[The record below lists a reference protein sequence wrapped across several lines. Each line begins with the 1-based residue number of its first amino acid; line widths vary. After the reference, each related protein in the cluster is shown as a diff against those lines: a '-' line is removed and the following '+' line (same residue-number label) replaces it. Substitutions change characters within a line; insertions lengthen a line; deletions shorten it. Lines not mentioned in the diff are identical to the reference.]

1 MTAENKDKAARAAER
16 RAKDKKADGA
26 CTSSRSP
33 SSHGALADSLLNVLA
48 ANVLAAAAAL
58 VESKPLKPT
67 VSSTSLGS
75 TGDKKLK
82 PKPKSRSSA
91 SKIPIIP
98 DSSDD
103 DLPLVVGASDS
114 GAPSTAAAAGM
125 AKKRD
130 AEVLMV
136 SSGTESDDVRA
147 VKPKKKKMRE
157 VSPEL

>member
-1 MTAENKDKAARAAER
+1 M
-16 RAKDKKADGA
+16 
-26 CTSSRSP
+26 
-33 SSHGALADSLLNVLA
+33 
-48 ANVLAAAAAL
+48 LAAAAPL
-58 VESKPLKPT
+58 VDSKPLKPT
-67 VSSTSLGS
+67 VSATSLPGG
-75 TGDKKLK
+75 TGDRKLK

-91 SKIPIIP
+91 PKIPIIP

-114 GAPSTAAAAGM
+114 GAPSTAAATGT

-147 VKPKKKKMRE
+147 VKLKKKKKMRE

>member
-1 MTAENKDKAARAAER
+1 MRALPLPLLLSLR
-16 RAKDKKADGA
+16 
-26 CTSSRSP
+26 P
-33 SSHGALADSLLNVLA
+33 SAVTDSLHHA
-48 ANVLAAAAAL
+48 LAAAAPL
-58 VESKPLKPT
+58 VDSKPLP
-67 VSSTSLGS
+67 GG

-91 SKIPIIP
+91 PKIPIIP

-103 DLPLVVGASDS
+103 DLPLVVGASDP

-147 VKPKKKKMRE
+147 VKLKKKKKKRE